1 MHEYILGNIFGITQV
16 LIGHPLDTI
25 KTNMQYSSNTN
36 KKIATRIFLQHPK
49 MLYRGITYPLIMNSI
64 GTSFLFGNYNH
75 FNKLTNNNL
84 FAGILTGLFSTIALL
99 PFDYK
104 KIQSQTKT
112 HSKTI
117 LFNIQSNN
125 TYTKIS
131 KYYVGFT
138 YTLARECVSIPLY
151 FYTYE
156 YLTTTHLIN
165 PFISGGVAGINSWLF
180 TYPFDTLKTRKQI
193 YQSKSITELW
203 KMGNLFNGLT
213 ITLLRAFI
221 VNSTSFYIYELLK
234 KTLE

>member
-16 LIGHPLDTI
+16 IIGHPFDTI
-25 KTNMQYSSNTN
+25 KTNMQHSGNTN
-36 KKIATRIFLQHPK
+36 IFTTTRIFLQHPR
-49 MLYRGITYPLIMNSI
+49 MLYRGITYPLIMSSI
-64 GTSFLFGNYNH
+64 GTSFLFGNYNY

-84 FAGILTGLFSTIALL
+84 FAGVLTGFFSTIALL

-104 KIQSQTKT
+104 KIHLQTQLQSQT
-112 HSKTI
+112 S
-117 LFNIQSNN
+117 FNTKSHN
-125 TYTKIS
+125 TYTKIT

-138 YTLARECVSIPLY
+138 YTLVRECVSIPLY

-165 PFISGGVAGINSWLF
+165 PFISGGIAGINSWLF

-193 YQSKSITELW
+193 YQSYSFQELF
-203 KMGNLFNGLT
+203 KMGNLFNGLN

-221 VNSTSFYIYELLK
+221 VNSTCFYIYELLK